1 MLDFVSVCGR
11 RKTSSI
17 LHSKHPCMT
26 ETRLTGVGFSP
37 HQAIII
43 ISCHME
49 ANMSY
54 ITENVI
60 AFGHM
65 EWSESSKIFFIL
77 CQIVE

>member
-1 MLDFVSVCGR
+1 
-11 RKTSSI
+11 
-17 LHSKHPCMT
+17 
-26 ETRLTGVGFSP
+26 
-37 HQAIII
+37 
-43 ISCHME
+43 ME

-77 CQIVE
+77 CQIAE